1 MSVCIVSRYDD
12 DDDDDDD
19 DNNDADDKEDEVRRV
34 MKIFHDFMIESLY
47 VCVFVKKNEKKVEFF
62 FGWNF
67 CTRRSQAISYLF
79 WKVFWRKSLKVAK
92 SASGLRLKSEMCS
105 HTASGGRL
113 HYGTLTI

>member
-1 MSVCIVSRYDD
+1 MMMMTVSG
-12 DDDDDDD
+12 
-19 DNNDADDKEDEVRRV
+19 DNNESDDKDDEVRRV
-34 MKIFHDFMIESLY
+34 MMIFHDFMIES
-47 VCVFVKKNEKKVEFF
+47 VCICILFVEKRLNSF
-62 FGWNF
+62 FGRNS